1 MQQNRSKRYRASAE
15 QVDRKKAYSLNDA
28 MATLKKFQSTK
39 FDQTVTVSFRLGVD
53 PKQSDQMVR
62 GTCPLPHGSGKKVRV
77 LVFAEGK
84 AADSAKEAGAEFV
97 GFKDLIQR
105 VQEGFQDFDVAVATP
120 AAMAEVRKLGKVLGP
135 RGLMPNPK
143 TGTVTDDTAKAVQEV
158 KAGRVEFKLDKNGN
172 VAVPVGKF
180 SFTESALVVK
190 NSFLKRAMSDSGL
203 PDVAD
208 KLSGQTAIVLGQK
221 DVAPVAKILKTF
233 AAEFK
238 VAALKIGV
246 IDKSVL
252 SAREIEALADLPSR
266 EVLLA
271 QLLGLLMSP
280 ATKLVR
286 LLNEPGASLARLLN
300 AKAQK
305 EGKTAEASA

>member
-1 MQQNRSKRYRASAE
+1 MRPEKASIVSDLAEKLNRSP
-15 QVDRKKAYSLNDA
+15 
-28 MATLKKFQSTK
+28 F
-39 FDQTVTVSFRLGVD
+39 
-53 PKQSDQMVR
+53 
-62 GTCPLPHGSGKKVRV
+62 V
-77 LVFAEGK
+77 LVTDYQRMKVDQFGDLRNRLAP
-84 AADSAKEAGAEFV
+84 AGAE
-97 GFKDLIQR
+97 
-105 VQEGFQDFDVAVATP
+105 
-120 AAMAEVRKLGKVLGP
+120 VR
-135 RGLMPNPK
+135 
-143 TGTVTDDTAKAVQEV
+143 
-158 KAGRVEFKLDKNGN
+158 
-172 VAVPVGKF
+172 
-180 SFTESALVVK
+180 VVK
-190 NSFLKRAMSDSGL
+190 NSFLKRAMTDSGL

-208 KLSGQTAIVLGQK
+208 KLSGQTAIVMGER

-252 SAREIEALADLPSR
+252 SAQEIEALADLPSR

-286 LLNEPGASLARLLN
+286 LLNEPAASLARLLN

-305 EGKTAEASA
+305 EGKATEASA